1 MKKIICA
8 AALAILAMNAPAHAQ
23 LTPVYGWLRTALEN
37 SMAQSLPPYGKQERS
52 AAPEAAAQ
60 DTANSPSAQDRQ
72 QDATM
77 KNAAA
82 AEQEK

>member
-1 MKKIICA
+1 MKKYICGLA
-8 AALAILAMNAPAHAQ
+8 FTALTISAPAHAQ

-37 SMAQSLPPYGKQERS
+37 SMAQALPPYGKQDR
-52 AAPEAAAQ
+52 AAATEARAQ
-60 DTANSPSAQDRQ
+60 SNTNPSAQDRQ
-72 QDATM
+72 EDATM

>member
-1 MKKIICA
+1 MKKLICTTG
-8 AALAILAMNAPAHAQ
+8 LVLLTLNAPAHAQ

-37 SMAQSLPPYGKQERS
+37 SMAQALPPYGKQDRPATTTEDS
-52 AAPEAAAQ
+52 SN
-60 DTANSPSAQDRQ
+60 TPSALDRQ